1 MKDEFGG
8 VIITEFFGL
17 KLKMCSIKKI
27 NGKEQNTAKQKE

>member
-17 KLKMCSIKKI
+17 KSKMYSIKKMMVKKI
-27 NGKEQNTAKQKE
+27 IQQKE